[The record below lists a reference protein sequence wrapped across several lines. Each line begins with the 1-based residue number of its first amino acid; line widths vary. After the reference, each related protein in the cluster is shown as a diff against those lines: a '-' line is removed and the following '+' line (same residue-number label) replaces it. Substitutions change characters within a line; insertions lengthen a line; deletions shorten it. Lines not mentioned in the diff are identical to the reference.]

1 MGQQSAIDD
10 MNQSDAN
17 AGYIMG
23 LEHKFFVKES
33 NTSPCDSNQA
43 ALAISESTQT
53 GLVSKCQLPGL
64 DYVLFVKGFE
74 PHNISY
80 AHAQDKPPKEIIV
93 SHKCAK
99 AVLRGVS
106 AHVEKGDAVAVSV
119 AVEQPGQDGGWGV
132 DHAFYMIFMKWPTLS
147 SNPHGHIR
155 KLGVHLAMIK
165 AQERECIFCCIQASF
180 GYNLTREWRRPE
192 LEISKEQDPYFSERS
207 GLYIGQGTTMM
218 SRAGMFRVLQGIDV
232 DMNNRVFELPSFH
245 VYNSSFMLAVYKVL
259 IVLNL
264 WFLELFGFQMFWKG
278 KY

>member
-1 MGQQSAIDD
+1 

-23 LEHKFFVKES
+23 QEHKFFVKES
-33 NTSPCDSNQA
+33 NTSLCDSNQA
-43 ALAISESTQT
+43 ASAISESTQT

-64 DYVLFVKGFE
+64 DYVLFVKGLG

-93 SHKCAK
+93 SRKCAE

-132 DHAFYMIFMKWPTLS
+132 D
-147 SNPHGHIR
+147 
-155 KLGVHLAMIK
+155 
-165 AQERECIFCCIQASF
+165 
-180 GYNLTREWRRPE
+180 
-192 LEISKEQDPYFSERS
+192 PYFSERS

-218 SRAGMFRVLQGIDV
+218 SRAGMFRVLQGIVV

-245 VYNSSFMLAVYKVL
+245 GIIFPPNMASILDIDYDFIARK
-259 IVLNL
+259 
-264 WFLELFGFQMFWKG
+264 
-278 KY
+278 